1 MIMTAIFRRR
11 RAFTLSLLLVFSI
24 LLGAGIPSQAART
37 TGTAKNPVLNVRS
50 SPSTSS
56 SIVCKLTQGT
66 KVNIIGET
74 TGDDGMKWYDVYFA
88 YGGDAKE
95 GYVRADL
102 VTVAGS
108 TSNAPS
114 SGSSGGSS
122 GGSRYVKPAVAL
134 VRSIASTK
142 GDIRSRLEKGTSV
155 TILSSKTGPDDG
167 LTWYKVSY
175 TQNGSSLEGYMRGDL
190 LSQTNPGGTASSSN
204 STDVSGTRYINTNG
218 VRVRSIASTNGD
230 IRSRLGKGTQ
240 VSLISS
246 KTGDD
251 GMTWYKVS
259 YTDNGYQLNGYVR
272 SDLLSEGNA
281 GNSGSSSSGIAQTPA
296 TVKPAVANIRS
307 IASTNGDIR
316 SKLPQG
322 TQVKIL
328 LEKTGDDGWKWYKI
342 SYTHQ
347 GQALE
352 GYIRFDLLNVGS
364 TSSGSAGSSGSSS
377 SKAVAKVRSI
387 ASPFGDIRATLEN
400 GTKVTILKEVTGEDG
415 QKWTKIAFTQ
425 NGNQLEGY
433 IPSALLK

>member
-37 TGTAKNPVLNVRS
+37 TGTVKNPVLNVRS

-316 SKLPQG
+316 SKLP
-322 TQVKIL
+322 
-328 LEKTGDDGWKWYKI
+328 
-342 SYTHQ
+342 
-347 GQALE
+347 
-352 GYIRFDLLNVGS
+352 
-364 TSSGSAGSSGSSS
+364 
-377 SKAVAKVRSI
+377 
-387 ASPFGDIRATLEN
+387 RAHSLP
-400 GTKVTILKEVTGEDG
+400 GL
-415 QKWTKIAFTQ
+415 
-425 NGNQLEGY
+425 
-433 IPSALLK
+433 

>member
-1 MIMTAIFRRR
+1 M
-11 RAFTLSLLLVFSI
+11 
-24 LLGAGIPSQAART
+24 
-37 TGTAKNPVLNVRS
+37 
-50 SPSTSS
+50 
-56 SIVCKLTQGT
+56 
-66 KVNIIGET
+66 
-74 TGDDGMKWYDVYFA
+74 
-88 YGGDAKE
+88 
-95 GYVRADL
+95 
-102 VTVAGS
+102 
-108 TSNAPS
+108 
-114 SGSSGGSS
+114 
-122 GGSRYVKPAVAL
+122 
-134 VRSIASTK
+134 
-142 GDIRSRLEKGTSV
+142 
-155 TILSSKTGPDDG
+155 
-167 LTWYKVSY
+167 
-175 TQNGSSLEGYMRGDL
+175 
-190 LSQTNPGGTASSSN
+190 
-204 STDVSGTRYINTNG
+204 
-218 VRVRSIASTNGD
+218 RSIASTNGD

>member
-1 MIMTAIFRRR
+1 MTAIFRRR

-37 TGTAKNPVLNVRS
+37 TGTVKNPVLNVRS

-155 TILSSKTGPDDG
+155 TILSSKTGP
-167 LTWYKVSY
+167 
-175 TQNGSSLEGYMRGDL
+175 
-190 LSQTNPGGTASSSN
+190 
-204 STDVSGTRYINTNG
+204 
-218 VRVRSIASTNGD
+218 
-230 IRSRLGKGTQ
+230 
-240 VSLISS
+240 
-246 KTGDD
+246 
-251 GMTWYKVS
+251 
-259 YTDNGYQLNGYVR
+259 
-272 SDLLSEGNA
+272 
-281 GNSGSSSSGIAQTPA
+281 
-296 TVKPAVANIRS
+296 
-307 IASTNGDIR
+307 
-316 SKLPQG
+316 
-322 TQVKIL
+322 
-328 LEKTGDDGWKWYKI
+328 
-342 SYTHQ
+342 
-347 GQALE
+347 
-352 GYIRFDLLNVGS
+352 
-364 TSSGSAGSSGSSS
+364 
-377 SKAVAKVRSI
+377 
-387 ASPFGDIRATLEN
+387 
-400 GTKVTILKEVTGEDG
+400 EDG
-415 QKWTKIAFTQ
+415 
-425 NGNQLEGY
+425 
-433 IPSALLK
+433 

>member
-1 MIMTAIFRRR
+1 MTAIFRRR

-37 TGTAKNPVLNVRS
+37 TGTVKNPVLNVRS

-142 GDIRSRLEKGTSV
+142 GDIRSRL
-155 TILSSKTGPDDG
+155 
-167 LTWYKVSY
+167 
-175 TQNGSSLEGYMRGDL
+175 
-190 LSQTNPGGTASSSN
+190 
-204 STDVSGTRYINTNG
+204 
-218 VRVRSIASTNGD
+218 
-230 IRSRLGKGTQ
+230 GKGTQ

-316 SKLPQG
+316 SKLSQG